1 MKEITKQDKI
11 KIERHNIVK
20 CLENL
25 VHKRFNL
32 NTLQQEIEKIFNID
46 DIKLIECTEHID
58 NCYMFAIT
66 KQNIGGV
73 FDIMYLPMT
82 NKGCNGETMY
92 ITEIGFIFD
101 M

>member
-1 MKEITKQDKI
+1 MTKLTQIDII
-11 KIERHNIVK
+11 KIERHNITK

-32 NTLQQEIEKIFNID
+32 NTLQKEIENIFNVD
-46 DIKLIECTEHID
+46 DIELIECIEHID
-58 NCYMFAIT
+58 NCFMFAIN
-66 KQNIGGV
+66 KPNIGGV

-82 NKGCNGETMY
+82 KTGINNETMY
-92 ITEIGFIFD
+92 ITEVSYLFD

>member
-1 MKEITKQDKI
+1 MKEITKQDLI
-11 KIERHNIVK
+11 KIERKNIVK

-32 NTLQQEIEKIFNID
+32 NTLQKEIEKIFNIGN
-46 DIKLIECTEHID
+46 IELIECTEYID
-58 NCYMFAIT
+58 KCYMFAIN

-73 FDIMYLPMT
+73 FDVMYLPMT
-82 NKGCNGETMY
+82 NKGRDGETMY
-92 ITEIGFIFD
+92 ITEIGFMFD